1 VGINKSVKCPG
12 LGPKKKANAP
22 PQDHLESNTAQNL
35 INHNKKVS
43 LIIKT
48 IKAGYHIIATIAAIA
63 GKNVQQSLW
72 SYGYHTSATVALTSF
87 HNDREEWFLY
97 DCNDCD
103 HRDCS
108 NRTETSLYFQ
118 YFSVVYPCVYPR
130 SRCSFALMPLISN
143 MRNCVHDSSFWF
155 NYSFIY
161 VIWPAQFMCLF

>member
-1 VGINKSVKCPG
+1 MPH
-12 LGPKKKANAP
+12 PR
-22 PQDHLESNTAQNL
+22 DHLESNTAQDL

-48 IKAGYHIIATIAAIA
+48 IKAGFHIIAMIAAIA

-72 SYGYHTSATVALTSF
+72 SYGYHTSAIVALTSF

-103 HRDCS
+103 HRDLS
-108 NRTETSLYFQ
+108 NRTETNLYFQ

-143 MRNCVHDSSFWF
+143 TPNCVHDSSFWF

-161 VIWPAQFMCLF
+161 VILTCTIQVFIFKIY

>member
-1 VGINKSVKCPG
+1 MPH
-12 LGPKKKANAP
+12 PR
-22 PQDHLESNTAQNL
+22 DHLESNTAQDL

-48 IKAGYHIIATIAAIA
+48 IKAGFHIIAMIAAIA

-72 SYGYHTSATVALTSF
+72 SYGYHTSAIVALTSF
-87 HNDREEWFLY
+87 HNDRWRVVSIWLQRLLSVFFFS
-97 DCNDCD
+97 D
-103 HRDCS
+103 HRDRS

-143 MRNCVHDSSFWF
+143 TPNCVHDSSFWF

-161 VIWPAQFMCLF
+161 VMLTCTIHAFILKIY